1 MNYAARNLSN
11 KLRWMTRQLRWINQV
26 AEIQDWV
33 AAMQSLNKLIL
44 AVTDNSELVEK
55 NEFGKVSP
63 MRYYTRNSQ
72 ARLRFVRQEKEGK
85 RKVASGE
92 ESQQPAKLRRR
103 VVRGKR
109 TTFLNQKAIDKTQG
123 ENMKTTTETTK
134 YMDVEQPERVDPREE
149 VD

>member
-55 NEFGKVSP
+55 NEFGI
-63 MRYYTRNSQ
+63 
-72 ARLRFVRQEKEGK
+72 A
-85 RKVASGE
+85 
-92 ESQQPAKLRRR
+92 
-103 VVRGKR
+103 
-109 TTFLNQKAIDKTQG
+109 
-123 ENMKTTTETTK
+123 
-134 YMDVEQPERVDPREE
+134 
-149 VD
+149 